1 MLIVARER
9 GWDPVSAGFY
19 RTEPQDEIK
28 KRWEGCI
35 VELTREWKRRFK
47 EVGKEGTGGEAGLE
61 IEEALD
67 YLLGIVLE
75 VLSRDEVPPIW
86 IQSLEY
92 V

>member
-1 MLIVARER
+1 M
-9 GWDPVSAGFY
+9 
-19 RTEPQDEIK
+19 
-28 KRWEGCI
+28 
-35 VELTREWKRRFK
+35 TREWKRRFK

-92 V
+92 VICITPRRTIKYKMFLCFISIWTRSAC